1 MEPIV
6 NKVAASGI
14 ITIDLARFLPEKPL
28 KMVDLSTYLWMGMVL
43 KEKEFRAAVLATDW
57 TIFQQENVGL
67 YCSTDAIVPTWA
79 YMLVASALQSTAKK
93 VVVGTQL
100 DLEKALILEAITAID
115 LTEFQDGKVIV
126 KGCSDIAA
134 PEFAMVTLLTH
145 LQGVVQSIMY
155 GEPCSTVPIYKRK
168 NA

>member
-28 KMVDLSTYLWMGMVL
+28 KMVDLSSYLWMGMVL

-79 YMLVASALQSTAKK
+79 YMLLAGNLQHAGATVYFGKEEDIRQQILLKNLEQFDESAFVNGK
-93 VVVGTQL
+93 VVVKGCG
-100 DLEKALILEAITAID
+100 DEFISEAAYVAIT
-115 LTEFQDGKVIV
+115 LKLKPVV
-126 KGCSDIAA
+126 KI
-134 PEFAMVTLLTH
+134 L
-145 LQGVVQSIMY
+145 MY
-155 GEPCSTVPIYKRK
+155 GEPCSTVPLFKRK
-168 NA
+168 E